1 MLNIN
6 CYFNTPRVIVYVSII
21 HLILK
26 NASFFT
32 KKKEMKL
39 LTEKKYDQAEYNRR
53 WAEKNKE
60 RRRYLSYRSSAR
72 SFIKNYAS
80 QEDLEELKDL
90 IEKKKKN

>member
-1 MLNIN
+1 M
-6 CYFNTPRVIVYVSII
+6 
-21 HLILK
+21 
-26 NASFFT
+26 A
-32 KKKEMKL
+32 
-39 LTEKKYDQAEYNRR
+39 EKKYDQVEYNRR

-72 SFIKNYAS
+72 SFIRNYAS